1 MITYYQVTWA
11 NNFGTTLGWNN
22 SSNQLVQWISNS
34 LLLSS
39 NFDYTQTIL
48 SQYCDSPTINGILSS
63 YSSAIDPSVDFSNFY
78 NNIWN
83 IQTAQGQGL
92 DDWGQ
97 IVNISR
103 YLLVP
108 TTTNNLGF
116 KEAFRIGYETTGPQP
131 FGQAPFGSGTQST
144 DTFALSDSDYRRLIL
159 IKAAANI
166 SNLSIPAINKLL
178 QQFYGTSY
186 NNWPSGIAYV
196 IDNEDMSMTYHFNF
210 IPSSLQLAI
219 IESSGIFPRPA
230 GVSVTV
236 TY

>member
-1 MITYYQVTWA
+1 MAIYSPVNWT
-11 NNFGTTLGWNN
+11 NNFGATVSWNN
-22 SSNQLVQWISNS
+22 SSSQLVQWISNV
-34 LLLSS
+34 LLISS

-48 SQYCDSPTINGILSS
+48 SQYCNSPTIVSILSS
-63 YSSAIDPSVDFSNFY
+63 YNSAIDPNTDISNFY

-92 DDWGQ
+92 NDWGQ
-97 IVNISR
+97 IVNVSR

-108 TTTNNLGF
+108 ITSNNLGF
-116 KEAFRIGYETTGPQP
+116 KEAFIIGYETIGPQP
-131 FGQAPFGSGTQST
+131 FGQAPFGIGVQST
-144 DTFALSDSDYRRLIL
+144 YTFALSDNDYRRLIL

-166 SNLSIPAINKLL
+166 SDLSIPSINKLL
-178 QQFYGTSY
+178 RQFYGTSY

-210 IPSSLQLAI
+210 IPSALQLAI

-230 GVSVTV
+230 GVSVAV